1 LFEVF
6 FAPLRLCVKN
16 TFMIPNTADIVIC
29 GAGIAG
35 ISAAYHL
42 AVRHGIADILLVDD
56 RSPLTLTSDKSNE
69 AYRNWWPG
77 PGDAMVR
84 FMDRSIDILEEL
96 AGLSDNFFHLN
107 RRGYVFLTAD
117 PITAERYLA
126 SAEESSR
133 LGAGELRVHRDR
145 SRLPSADDPP
155 FPAHVAE
162 GYAPELGGADLVLD
176 PAIIR
181 QRFPFITADAVAM
194 LHPRRCGWLSA
205 QQLGMWLLSEAR
217 QRGVRLIN
225 GRVLAVDTTGDRVN
239 NVTLQVEDQTHH
251 VQTRVFVNAAGPLI
265 DKVGQ
270 MLGVTI
276 PVFNELH
283 GKVSINDP
291 LGVVPRDAPLM
302 IWSDPVTLPWE
313 DEEREE
319 LAAAEET
326 RWLTEPFPAGVHFR
340 PEGGPG
346 AQTLLLLWTY
356 DIKPQEAVWPYYF
369 EPEYAEVVVRGL
381 TRMVPGLAAYA
392 GNMGRPYVDGGY
404 YCKTQE
410 NRPLITPLPVEGGY
424 LFGALSGFGIMA
436 SQAGAD
442 LMAAHIAGS
451 ALPRYAP
458 AFTISRYDDP
468 EYRRLLDE
476 WDPTTGQL

>member
-1 LFEVF
+1 
-6 FAPLRLCVKN
+6 
-16 TFMIPNTADIVIC
+16 MIPSSADIIIC

-42 AVRHGIADILLVDD
+42 AARHGITDVLLVEEG
-56 RSPLTLTSDKSNE
+56 SPLMLTSDKSTE

-84 FMDRSIDILEEL
+84 FMNRSIDILEEL
-96 AGLSDNFFHLN
+96 AGLSDNYFSLN
-107 RRGYVFLTAD
+107 RRGYAFLTAD
-117 PITAERYLA
+117 PATAGRYRL
-126 SAEESSR
+126 SAEESQR
-133 LGAGELRVHRDR
+133 LGAGELRVHRGR
-145 SRLPSADDPP
+145 PDDPP
-155 FPAHVAE
+155 FPPAHAE
-162 GYAPELGGADLVLD
+162 GYPPDLVGADLVLD

-181 QRFPFITADAVAM
+181 QRFPFVTQDAIAL

-205 QQLGMWLLSEAR
+205 QQLGMWLLAEAKA
-217 QRGVRLIN
+217 RGMRLVN
-225 GRVLAVDTTGDRVN
+225 GRVTAVDTTGGRVN
-239 NVTLQVEDQTHH
+239 GVTVRAGVEEHYI
-251 VQTRVFVNAAGPLI
+251 QTRVFVNAAGPLV

-270 MLGVTI
+270 MLGVEI

-283 GKVSINDP
+283 GKVAINDP
-291 LGVVPRDAPLM
+291 LGIVPRDAPLM
-302 IWSDPVTLPWE
+302 IWSDPVLLPWD
-313 DEEREE
+313 DEEREA
-319 LAAAEET
+319 LAADDET

-356 DIKPQEAVWPYYF
+356 DVKPTPAVWPARF

-381 TRMVPGLAAYA
+381 ARMVPGLAAYA
-392 GNMGRPYVDGGY
+392 GNFGRPYVDGGY

-410 NRPLITPLPVEGGY
+410 NRPLIGPLPVEGAY
-424 LFGALSGFGIMA
+424 LFGALSGYGIMA

-442 LMAAHIAGS
+442 LLVAYIAGS
-451 ALPRYAP
+451 ALPGYAP
-458 AFTISRYDDP
+458 AFALGRYDDP
-468 EYRRLLDE
+468 AYRQLLDE

>member
-1 LFEVF
+1 
-6 FAPLRLCVKN
+6 
-16 TFMIPNTADIVIC
+16 MIPTSTDILIC

-42 AVRHGIADILLVDD
+42 AVRHGVTDILLVDE
-56 RSPLTLTSDKSNE
+56 RSPLTLTSDKSTE

-84 FMDRSIDILEEL
+84 FMNRSIDILEEL
-96 AGLSDNFFHLN
+96 AAQSDNYFHLN

-117 PITAERYLA
+117 PAKAELYRI

-133 LGAGELRVHRDR
+133 LGAGELRVHRG
-145 SRLPSADDPP
+145 LPDDPP
-155 FPAHVAE
+155 FPPHVPE
-162 GYAPELGGADLVLD
+162 GYAPELGGADLVLN

-181 QRFPFITADAVAM
+181 RRFPFITEDALAM

-205 QQLGMWLLSEAR
+205 QQLGMWLLAEAKR
-217 QRGVRLIN
+217 RGVRLIE
-225 GRVLAVDTTGDRVN
+225 GRVTAVDTTGNRVN
-239 NVTLQVEDQTHH
+239 GVTVRADGQDHH
-251 VQTRVFVNAAGPLI
+251 VQTRVFVNAAGPLV
-265 DKVGQ
+265 DKVGDL
-270 MLGVTI
+270 LGVDI

-283 GKVSINDP
+283 GKVAINDP
-291 LGVVPRDAPLM
+291 LGIVPRDAPLM
-302 IWSDPVTLPWE
+302 IWSDPVVLPWE

-319 LAAAEET
+319 LAASVET

-356 DIKPQEAVWPYYF
+356 DIKPQAAVWPYHF

-392 GNMGRPYVDGGY
+392 GNMGRPYIDGGY
-404 YCKTQE
+404 YCKTRE
-410 NRPLITPLPVEGGY
+410 NRPLIGPLPVEGGY
-424 LFGALSGFGIMA
+424 IFGALSGYGIMA

-442 LMAAHIAGS
+442 LLAAHIAGS
-451 ALPRYAP
+451 ALPDYAP
-458 AFTISRYDDP
+458 VFTLSRYDDP
-468 EYRRLLDE
+468 EYRQLLDE